1 VPQDYANIDIRNWRE
16 RGYEELVESF
26 EWEIPSPYNMA
37 TEICETHLGADRTAL
52 VFDSADGTSEEY
64 TFEDLDRKASRFAN
78 WLELQGIEPGDRIGI
93 ALSQSP
99 LTLVSHI
106 ATYKLGAIA
115 VPISV
120 LMGRESVRYR
130 VSKAGI
136 STLVTNAEMADR
148 LEGVFEMITVLVT
161 RDLNGKGQYFEDVI
175 ADRSDTFPARD
186 TAPNDRCLIT
196 FTSGT
201 TGDPKGVVHG
211 HECLA
216 SSHLSF
222 DIMNEFPEEAVFF
235 TPADWAWVA
244 GTIDT
249 TFPAWRDG
257 HTVVGYEARGF
268 DPVRVCEVLERHSV
282 THTLLTPTMLHMM
295 MEELEDPWST
305 YDLDLEVIVTGGEPT
320 TERMFEWVDEQL
332 PPVDLNEH
340 FGQSEADLLTTNSSV
355 ITGRKRLSLGRVVPG
370 HDVGIIDGEGEEL
383 PPGEIGRIAVRSP
396 DPAMMK
402 EYWDDPEETNAAFVG
417 DWLDTGDT
425 GYCDDDGFYWFAG
438 RGDDLII
445 SSGYRVS
452 PVEIERKLEEH
463 EAVGTA
469 VVIGTPDPSRGEIVT
484 SVIEPAAPLGEGEAD
499 RLREELQ
506 QLVRADLAK
515 YKYPR
520 RIEFVETLP
529 TTTTNK
535 VARQEVKERYT

>member
-1 VPQDYANIDIRNWRE
+1 
-16 RGYEELVESF
+16 
-26 EWEIPSPYNMA
+26 
-37 TEICETHLGADRTAL
+37 
-52 VFDSADGTSEEY
+52 
-64 TFEDLDRKASRFAN
+64 
-78 WLELQGIEPGDRIGI
+78 
-93 ALSQSP
+93 
-99 LTLVSHI
+99 
-106 ATYKLGAIA
+106 
-115 VPISV
+115 
-120 LMGRESVRYR
+120 
-130 VSKAGI
+130 
-136 STLVTNAEMADR
+136 
-148 LEGVFEMITVLVT
+148 
-161 RDLNGKGQYFEDVI
+161 
-175 ADRSDTFPARD
+175 
-186 TAPNDRCLIT
+186 
-196 FTSGT
+196 
-201 TGDPKGVVHG
+201 
-211 HECLA
+211 
-216 SSHLSF
+216 
-222 DIMNEFPEEAVFF
+222 
-235 TPADWAWVA
+235 
-244 GTIDT
+244 
-249 TFPAWRDG
+249 
-257 HTVVGYEARGF
+257 
-268 DPVRVCEVLERHSV
+268 VRVCEVLERHSV

-425 GYCDDDGFYWFAG
+425 GYCDEDGFYWFAG

>member
-1 VPQDYANIDIRNWRE
+1 MPQDYSNIDIRNWRAY
-16 RGYEELVESF
+16 GYEELLEAF
-26 EWEIPSPYNMA
+26 EWEIPSSYNMA
-37 TEICETHLGADRTAL
+37 TEICETHLGENRTAL
-52 VFDSADGTSEEY
+52 VFDNADGTSEEY
-64 TFEDLDRKASRFAN
+64 TFEDLDRKASKFAN
-78 WLELQGIEPGDRIGI
+78 WLDLQGVEPGDRVGI

-99 LTLVSHI
+99 LTLVSHLAI
-106 ATYKLGAIA
+106 YKLGAIA

-120 LMGRESVRYR
+120 LMGRDSVEYR
-130 VSKAGI
+130 VSKADI
-136 STLVTNAEMADR
+136 STLVTNAELADR
-148 LEGVFEMITVLVT
+148 LEDVFEMITVLVT
-161 RDLNGKGQYFEDVI
+161 RDLDGKGQYFEDVI
-175 ADRSDTFPARD
+175 EDRDESFPARE
-186 TAPNDRCLIT
+186 TSPNDRCLIT

-216 SSHLSF
+216 ASHLSF
-222 DIMNEFPEEAVFF
+222 DIMNEFPDEAVFF
-235 TPADWAWVA
+235 TPADWSWVA

-295 MEELEDPWST
+295 MEELDDPWST

-320 TERMFEWVDEQL
+320 TEKMFEWVDEYL
-332 PPVDLNEH
+332 PPVELNEH
-340 FGQSEADLLTTNSSV
+340 FGQSEADLLVTNSSV
-355 ITGRKRLSLGRVVPG
+355 VTGRKPMSLGRVVPG
-370 HDVGIIDGEGEEL
+370 HEIGIIDPEGNQL
-383 PPGEIGRIAVRSP
+383 PAGEIGRIAVRSP
-396 DPAMMK
+396 DPAIMM
-402 EYWDDPEETNAAFVG
+402 EYWDDPEETNRAFVG

-425 GYCDDDGFYWFAG
+425 GYRDEDGFYWFAG

-452 PVEIERKLEEH
+452 PVEVERKLEEH
-463 EAVGTA
+463 EAVGAA
-469 VVIGTPDPSRGEIVT
+469 VVIGTPDPSRGEVVT
-484 SVIEPAAPLGEGEAD
+484 SVIEPARPLTGPEED
-499 RLREELQ
+499 RIREELQ
-506 QLVRADLAK
+506 QLVREDLAK

-529 TTTTNK
+529 TTSTNK
-535 VARQEVKERYT
+535 VARQEVKDQYR